1 MASGAFREHQ
11 EAGIICNN
19 HQKQALHGCLG
30 NRASFLG
37 YLPSYEHFVES
48 NFSKSSFSKSS
59 AHEKRNHQEDHQSY
73 HHGTYRHRLCRLC
86 AELQGIGMNPSSVFS
101 NQYSVIINKNCL

>member
-30 NRASFLG
+30 YRA
-37 YLPSYEHFVES
+37 Y
-48 NFSKSSFSKSS
+48 
-59 AHEKRNHQEDHQSY
+59 
-73 HHGTYRHRLCRLC
+73 GTYRHRLCRLC
-86 AELQGIGMNPSSVFS
+86 AELQGIGMNPSSV
-101 NQYSVIINKNCL
+101 IIIQ

>member
-30 NRASFLG
+30 YRASFLG

-48 NFSKSSFSKSS
+48 SFSKSS
-59 AHEKRNHQEDHQSY
+59 AYEKRNHQEDHQSY

-86 AELQGIGMNPSSVFS
+86 AELQGIGMNPSSV
-101 NQYSVIINKNCL
+101 IIIR